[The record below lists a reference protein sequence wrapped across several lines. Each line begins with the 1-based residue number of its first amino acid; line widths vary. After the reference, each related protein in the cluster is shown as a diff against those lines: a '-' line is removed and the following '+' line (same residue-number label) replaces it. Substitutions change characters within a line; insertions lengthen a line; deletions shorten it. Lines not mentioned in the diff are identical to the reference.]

1 MRLLLLS
8 SVVALSAWALAA
20 PAAHADDNTL
30 TVTLKDHKF
39 TPDTVEIA
47 AGTTVKLLV
56 VNADPTPEEFDSDAL
71 HREKVIPGGGQG
83 IVVIGPL
90 KPGVYKFEGEYHDD
104 TAQGRVIV
112 K

>member
-1 MRLLLLS
+1 MRFLLVS
-8 SVVALSAWALAA
+8 AVVALSAWTLAA
-20 PAAHADDNTL
+20 PAARADDTTL
-30 TVTLKDHKF
+30 TLTLKDHRF